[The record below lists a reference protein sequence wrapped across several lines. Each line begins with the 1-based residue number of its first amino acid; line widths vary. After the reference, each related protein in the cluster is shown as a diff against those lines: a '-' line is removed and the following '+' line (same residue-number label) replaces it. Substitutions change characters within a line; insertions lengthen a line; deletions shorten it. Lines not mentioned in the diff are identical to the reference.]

1 MEQDIQIEL
10 EKRMNE
16 DEEVKKLKDEIEEN
30 EQDIIKFRK
39 EIEKFNLKISIRR
52 NNIELLES
60 KLKIKELE
68 KNVTI
73 LEELQNN

>member
-1 MEQDIQIEL
+1 MEQDIKIEL

-16 DEEVKKLKDEIEEN
+16 YEEVKKLKDEIEEN
-30 EQDIIKFRK
+30 EQDII
-39 EIEKFNLKISIRR
+39 IRR
-52 NNIELLES
+52 KNIEVLES